1 MMRKNDTFCQIKS
14 QVDLLSFGEERVTV
28 SSTWDRT
35 MTLQV
40 SVENPD
46 RTVVPNSFPRVR
58 LYYSQLWLH
67 LKIALSF
74 FDHDS
79 HAKPPLRYI
88 ANIKLASLLVPRCA
102 PVAHNDSGGQAK
114 ANKTISS

>member
-1 MMRKNDTFCQIKS
+1 MRKNNSFRQIKS
-14 QVDLLSFGEERVTV
+14 QGDLLSFWKERVTV

-35 MTLQV
+35 TMLQV

-46 RTVVPNSFPRVR
+46 RTVVPNSFSRIR
-58 LYYSQLWLH
+58 LDHSKLWLH

-79 HAKPPLRYI
+79 HAKPPLHY
-88 ANIKLASLLVPRCA
+88 AAYIKLQGLLVPRCA
-102 PVAHNDSGGQAK
+102 PVAHNDRGGEAK